1 MATKQERLREIM
13 NRLRAASPFSDGQQ
27 ARAELA
33 RIMREV
39 EDELSGIPE
48 DLNAAAAL
56 TTDGRMYPADDRFEK
71 TSGSPQVRLFRQKRH
86 QTWIGQ
92 NGALK
97 IASWQGTIEIDLPG
111 ADGHTVDSL
120 LEATHELD

>member
-13 NRLRAASPFSDGQQ
+13 SRLRAASPFKDGQH
-27 ARAELA
+27 ARSELA

-48 DLNAAAAL
+48 DPNAANAT
-56 TTDGRMYPADDRFEK
+56 TTDGRMYPPDDIFEK
-71 TSGSPQVRLFRQKRH
+71 ASGSPLVRLFRQKRH
-86 QTWIGQ
+86 KTWIGE

-97 IASWQGTIEIDLPG
+97 IVSWEGTVEIDLPG
-111 ADGHTVDSL
+111 ADLQTVDSL
-120 LEATHELD
+120 MEITHELD